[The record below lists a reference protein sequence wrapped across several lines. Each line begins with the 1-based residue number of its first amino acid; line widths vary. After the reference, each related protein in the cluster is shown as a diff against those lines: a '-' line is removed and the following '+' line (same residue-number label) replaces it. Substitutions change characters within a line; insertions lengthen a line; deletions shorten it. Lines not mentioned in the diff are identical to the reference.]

1 MDDKC
6 FCLCVNFHRCHE
18 ISEKL
23 KNFTS
28 KTFNNPISSGYQ
40 GILYRIVTVFWKYL
54 YSSEWP
60 SFWSSSIWIK
70 SVKYWPS
77 SESVTINAEFDFEK
91 SSLNW
96 CASTEKC
103 ASRVN
108 LNEFES
114 FKNIHISINW
124 VNLAQTVSR
133 CLMKYVEFSKVAF
146 RRKYLRSNESP
157 T

>member
-6 FCLCVNFHRCHE
+6 FCLCVNFLRCHE

-23 KNFTS
+23 KNFAS

-40 GILYRIVTVFWKYL
+40 GILYRIVTVFWRFL
-54 YSSEWP
+54 FLSEWP
-60 SFWSSSIWIK
+60 SFWSGSIWRK
-70 SVKYWPS
+70 SVKYWLF
-77 SESVTINAEFDFEK
+77 SEWVTIYAEFDFEK

-114 FKNIHISINW
+114 ITNIHISIFW

-133 CLMKYVEFSKVAF
+133 CSMKYVSMNSVKWPLE
-146 RRKYLRSNESP
+146 ESA
-157 T
+157 